1 MKILRNG
8 VLFDTEKARKIIEIE
23 GNIGNRKLYQ
33 TILHKHFFTIENDT
47 ELLPMTKQEGVD
59 FLRIHQAQIEP
70 LKFSQILNYYF
81 GVNDKIHDP
90 LANSQ
95 VLATVK
101 NEALHQTFPG
111 RQFYLK
117 TDDNAV
123 ILSETQALEW
133 VEENQNE
140 IPDLDKV
147 LKLYF
152 PTIKR
157 A

>member
-1 MKILRNG
+1 MKKLKNG
-8 VLFDTEKARKIIEIE
+8 VLYDSEKARKIIEVE
-23 GNIGNRKLYQ
+23 AGIGNRKLYQ
-33 TILHKHFFTIENDT
+33 TILNKHFFTIENDT
-47 ELLPMTKQEGVD
+47 EIVPTTKSEALD
-59 FLRIHQAQIEP
+59 FMRIHQPQIEP

-90 LANSQ
+90 LKNSQ

-101 NEALHQTFPG
+101 NEALYQTYPG

-117 TDDNAV
+117 TDDTAV

-133 VEENQNE
+133 IEENQNE
-140 IPDLDKV
+140 IANLDKV

-152 PTIKR
+152 PILKT